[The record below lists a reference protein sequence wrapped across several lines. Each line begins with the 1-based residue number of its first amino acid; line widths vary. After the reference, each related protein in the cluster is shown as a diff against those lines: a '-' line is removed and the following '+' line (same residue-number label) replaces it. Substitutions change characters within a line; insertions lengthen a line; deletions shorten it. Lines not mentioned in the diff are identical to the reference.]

1 MSTDLDLTGSEVRLP
16 GEQIILRDLRVE
28 DITQD
33 YVDWMN
39 DPTVVQFTESR
50 FQPHTVD
57 SIGSFVEKCRKSPCA
72 ILFGIFSKA
81 DELHL
86 GNIKLG
92 PINSYHSIADIGL
105 IIGRKSYWGR
115 GVAKEGIILLK
126 NYAFETLNL
135 HKITASCYAP
145 NSGSEKAFLNAGFEV
160 EGTRRLHSKYEGEW
174 VDMTELGC
182 INKKG
187 SSLFGV
193 GNQ

>member
-1 MSTDLDLTGSEVRLP
+1 MSSEQNLTDSEVRLF
-16 GEQIILRDLRVE
+16 GEQIILRVLRIE

-57 SIGSFVEKCRKSPCA
+57 SIGSFVEKCRKSPID

-105 IIGRKSYWGR
+105 IIGRKSYWGK
-115 GVAKEGIILLK
+115 GVAKEAIILLK

-135 HKITASCYAP
+135 HKITASCYVP
-145 NSGSEKAFLNAGFEV
+145 NRGSEKAFLKAGFEK
-160 EGTRRLHSKYEGEW
+160 EGARKLHSKCAGEW
-174 VDMTELGC
+174 VDVTELGC
-182 INKKG
+182 INKK
-187 SSLFGV
+187 
-193 GNQ
+193 